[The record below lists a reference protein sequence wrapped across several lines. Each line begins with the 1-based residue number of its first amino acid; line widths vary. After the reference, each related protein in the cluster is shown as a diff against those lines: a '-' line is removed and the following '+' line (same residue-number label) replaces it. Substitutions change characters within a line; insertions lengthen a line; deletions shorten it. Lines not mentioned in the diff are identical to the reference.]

1 MKRSCPHAVWT
12 TNHDEPRDE
21 GRVSDIP
28 ETAVVDVHLHL
39 QVEEE
44 ALVDDVG
51 NPAGRTAQERA
62 EASARPQLEINQGM
76 RRPGVNVQLISDVD
90 IFILSPGR
98 RTHGY

>member
-1 MKRSCPHAVWT
+1 MKRSCHRAVRT

-21 GRVSDIP
+21 GRVPDVP

-44 ALVDDVG
+44 ALIDDVG

-62 EASARPQLEINQGM
+62 EHQQDHNWK
-76 RRPGVNVQLISDVD
+76 
-90 IFILSPGR
+90 
-98 RTHGY
+98 